1 LGDRIVVMEG
11 GQPGRIAA
19 EVIIDLARPRTRG
32 NASFNATREAVL
44 AALGHARPAE
54 ARRSSEVTGI
64 R

>member
-1 LGDRIVVMEG
+1 MVVMEG
-11 GQPGRIAA
+11 LPGRIAA
-19 EVIIDLARPRTRG
+19 EVINDLARPRNRG

-44 AALGHARPAE
+44 AALGDARPAA